1 MAPFVL
7 DNTQTVELSAADTH
21 FNYQGE
27 IHMNLRETTF
37 GSITLTSTLAVITA
51 AGIFYAP
58 SLIWNTIT
66 MVHFI

>member
-1 MAPFVL
+1 M
-7 DNTQTVELSAADTH
+7 NTLKKTN
-21 FNYQGE
+21 FNGWY
-27 IHMNLRETTF
+27 ETTF

-66 MVHFI
+66 MVPFI

>member
-1 MAPFVL
+1 MAL
-7 DNTQTVELSAADTH
+7 LLLNNTQTIDLFAADTN

-37 GSITLTSTLAVITA
+37 GSITLTSVLTVITA

-58 SLIWNTIT
+58 GLIWNTIT
-66 MVHFI
+66 MVPFI